1 MLEFL
6 KFAFQSPLHWLG
18 ITFWMLILAAGIAD
32 VVSEIRNNKDKN
44 NDRESE
50 DNN

>member
-1 MLEFL
+1 MMAFL

-32 VVSEIRNNKDKN
+32 VVSEIRNNKDK
-44 NDRESE
+44 ESE
-50 DNN
+50 DNNQ